1 MRCIWVVLC
10 LVVSVLCVQ
19 FDIPIGAL
27 KCISEEY
34 SGGILVKGRYGS
46 PQEAEV
52 TLFVSITDATGTEIH
67 SSNDNQGTFA
77 FTTDGAGGTYMF
89 CFRHNPEP
97 GGRLHYSY
105 NRRVTLEVSS
115 GVDTTDFAKVARDE
129 HLNKME
135 LEALKIQRNLEE
147 VVGDLGYFKRREER
161 HRDTNEST
169 NGRVMW
175 FSLVSMGIIVAI
187 GSWQLLYLR
196 RFFTQKKLI

>member
-1 MRCIWVVLC
+1 MDGDNNR
-10 LVVSVLCVQ
+10 
-19 FDIPIGAL
+19 
-27 KCISEEY
+27 
-34 SGGILVKGRYGS
+34 
-46 PQEAEV
+46 
-52 TLFVSITDATGTEIH
+52 FVDKKQHAKKKNKKKKNKHKNS
-67 SSNDNQGTFA
+67 
-77 FTTDGAGGTYMF
+77 
-89 CFRHNPEP
+89 